1 MSQNGPNMD
10 GSHGM
15 GPGPGAMM
23 GSGSTIPGL
32 DLAMLAQF
40 MPKEILRVK
49 SSVCYPPPMNAPPP
63 SVRERPPGCRTIF
76 VGGIPENSS
85 EDMLGEIFENF
96 GIICSIRKGKKN
108 FAHIRF
114 EHEESAD
121 RALFMSGKL
130 KEYHLN
136 QNKLLEKKK

>member
-1 MSQNGPNMD
+1 
-10 GSHGM
+10 
-15 GPGPGAMM
+15 M

-76 VGGIPENSS
+76 VSMARSSPGMVDPDPIIAPGPGPIPWDPSI
-85 EDMLGEIFENF
+85 LGPF
-96 GIICSIRKGKKN
+96 
-108 FAHIRF
+108 
-114 EHEESAD
+114 
-121 RALFMSGKL
+121 
-130 KEYHLN
+130 
-136 QNKLLEKKK
+136 

>member
-1 MSQNGPNMD
+1 MD
-10 GSHGM
+10 GSQGM
-15 GPGPGAMM
+15 G
-23 GSGSTIPGL
+23 GSSSIPGL

-76 VGGIPENSS
+76 VGGIPENCT

-121 RALFMSGKL
+121 RALFMSGKC
-130 KEYHLN
+130 
-136 QNKLLEKKK
+136 